1 MKDIKMILASASP
14 RRVEIL
20 KSHGITPIVM
30 PANIDESFPDGLS
43 AYDAVMYIAKQKGEH
58 IESSIDKTKYKGYFL
73 LAADTI
79 VYNEK
84 MMIGKP
90 KDRADAFDILWN
102 LKNKAHCVI
111 SGVYLSKIGSDITKN
126 FFVETKVFFKDYTAE
141 EINAYLNTGESFDKA
156 GAYAIQGVFKK
167 HIDHIEGDLENVM
180 GLPWEAIKKE
190 LI

>member
-84 MMIGKP
+84 MIGKP
-90 KDRADAFDILWN
+90 KDRADAFDILWS
-102 LKNKAHCVI
+102 LKNKAHYVI
-111 SGVYLSKIGSDITKN
+111 SGVYLSKIGENLKHS
-126 FFVETKVFFKDYTAE
+126 FYVETKVHTKGYSKED
-141 EINAYLNTGESFDKA
+141 INAYLDTGESFDKA

-167 HIDHIEGDLENVM
+167 HIDHIEGDLENVI